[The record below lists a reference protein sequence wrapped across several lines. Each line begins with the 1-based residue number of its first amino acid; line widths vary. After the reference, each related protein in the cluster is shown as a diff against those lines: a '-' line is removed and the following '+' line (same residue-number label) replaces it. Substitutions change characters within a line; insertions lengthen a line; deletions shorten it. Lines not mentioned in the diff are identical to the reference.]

1 MITDLN
7 INGSYPMKTN
17 AQKSRE
23 VLETLFYNFD
33 DVEDLKN
40 ELLLFIRNYEPL
52 NTALIENR
60 RKQIHSIA
68 WQSMFD
74 YVDELDPTFRRK
86 GFYISSPQ
94 MKAFILH
101 KWEMDYKAL
110 LAPLCKELEKI
121 RNDYLK

>member
-7 INGSYPMKTN
+7 NNGSYPMKTS
-17 AQKSRE
+17 AVKSRYH
-23 VLETLFYNFD
+23 LENVFYNLD
-33 DVEDLKN
+33 EQEDLTN

-68 WQSMFD
+68 RQSLFD
-74 YVDELDPTFRRK
+74 YVNELDPTFRRK
-86 GFYISSPQ
+86 GYYISSPQ

-101 KWEMDYKAL
+101 KWEMDYKEL